1 MWGFRRVN
9 SIEYEKLSK
18 RIVELSSICEELQN
32 KFKILETNYNDLRGK
47 FNRKLSGIKKEEA
60 NGEELGQEETKTINN
75 PVILPYD
82 GTFSKYR

>member
-1 MWGFRRVN
+1 MWGFKRVN